1 MLLSH
6 NEFPVLKDVKI
17 KSKKAYTYFI
27 ISKFVR
33 KRPQGEKKKGK
44 DRRLGNSAGKLELVL
59 KVGGIRTS
67 RDA

>member
-33 KRPQGEKKKGK
+33 KRPQGEKKKRK
-44 DRRLGNSAGKLELVL
+44 RSEIREL
-59 KVGGIRTS
+59 S
-67 RDA
+67 WEA

>member
-33 KRPQGEKKKGK
+33 KRPQGEKKKKEKIG
-44 DRRLGNSAGKLELVL
+44 D
-59 KVGGIRTS
+59 
-67 RDA
+67 